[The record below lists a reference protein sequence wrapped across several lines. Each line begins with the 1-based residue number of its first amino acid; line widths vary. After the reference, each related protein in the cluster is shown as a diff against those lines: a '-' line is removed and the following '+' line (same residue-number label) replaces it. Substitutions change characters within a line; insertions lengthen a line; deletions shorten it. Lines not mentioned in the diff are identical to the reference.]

1 MGTSLNGKELGQGIT
16 QRKDGRYQA
25 RFTDRFGK
33 RQTLYGKTLSEIRQ
47 KLRKEQYEDEKKLN
61 VVSSDMT
68 LDEWYEMWRSTCKKN
83 CRDTTSDN
91 YANAYNRI
99 RESLGWRKMS
109 SINLIIMQQAFNE
122 LKTDC
127 SRKDTRKVLIDIY
140 NKAIDADI
148 ILKNIP
154 MQVNPIVANDHN
166 PEEPRVLTLEET
178 EWFLEEA
185 EHYRYYNPFC
195 FALETGL
202 RIGEILALKWSDIDF
217 DHQVIHVRRTL
228 VYVKCKDEMNPNYGK
243 MINAFHE
250 PKTDKG
256 KRKIPMTLRAYQ
268 ILKRQKVW
276 KEELLKKTDG
286 KKALEGFEDLVFVTT
301 RNTPIRQ
308 TDTDLVMQLISKRI
322 EEKHEGFKPLTPHT
336 LRHTFATRCIERGM
350 NPKTLQVIMGH
361 SSVNIT
367 MNLYCHVTE
376 DTLFT
381 EMEKFETGS
390 QNDTNVLNGVK
401 VV

>member
-68 LDEWYEMWRSTCKKN
+68 LDEWYEVWMSTCKKN

-154 MQVNPIVANDHN
+154 MQVNLIVANDHN
-166 PEEPRVLTLEET
+166 PEEPRMLTLEET
-178 EWFLEEA
+178 KWFLEEA
-185 EHYRYYNPFC
+185 EHYRCHELRRC
-195 FALETGL
+195 FL
-202 RIGEILALKWSDIDF
+202 RLWSF
-217 DHQVIHVRRTL
+217 YR
-228 VYVKCKDEMNPNYGK
+228 K
-243 MINAFHE
+243 M
-250 PKTDKG
+250 K
-256 KRKIPMTLRAYQ
+256 KRK
-268 ILKRQKVW
+268 
-276 KEELLKKTDG
+276 
-286 KKALEGFEDLVFVTT
+286 F
-301 RNTPIRQ
+301 
-308 TDTDLVMQLISKRI
+308 
-322 EEKHEGFKPLTPHT
+322 
-336 LRHTFATRCIERGM
+336 
-350 NPKTLQVIMGH
+350 QV
-361 SSVNIT
+361 
-367 MNLYCHVTE
+367 
-376 DTLFT
+376 
-381 EMEKFETGS
+381 
-390 QNDTNVLNGVK
+390 
-401 VV
+401 

>member
-1 MGTSLNGKELGQGIT
+1 MVL
-16 QRKDGRYQA
+16 
-25 RFTDRFGK
+25 F
-33 RQTLYGKTLSEIRQ
+33 
-47 KLRKEQYEDEKKLN
+47 
-61 VVSSDMT
+61 
-68 LDEWYEMWRSTCKKN
+68 
-83 CRDTTSDN
+83 
-91 YANAYNRI
+91 ANLKQIFFR
-99 RESLGWRKMS
+99 
-109 SINLIIMQQAFNE
+109 LI
-122 LKTDC
+122 LT
-127 SRKDTRKVLIDIY
+127 
-140 NKAIDADI
+140 KA
-148 ILKNIP
+148 
-154 MQVNPIVANDHN
+154 
-166 PEEPRVLTLEET
+166 
-178 EWFLEEA
+178 
-185 EHYRYYNPFC
+185 
-195 FALETGL
+195 
-202 RIGEILALKWSDIDF
+202 EILALKWSDIDF
-217 DHQVIHVRRTL
+217 DNQIIHVRRTL
-228 VYVKCKDEMNPNYGK
+228 VYVKCRDETNLNYGK

-276 KEELLKKTDG
+276 KEELLEKANG